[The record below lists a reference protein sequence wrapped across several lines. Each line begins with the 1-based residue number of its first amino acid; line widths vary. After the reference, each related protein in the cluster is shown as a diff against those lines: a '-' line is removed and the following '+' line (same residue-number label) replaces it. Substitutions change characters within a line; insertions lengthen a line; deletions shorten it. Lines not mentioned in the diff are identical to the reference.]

1 MSSTLQNTSSGLYSA
16 ESLRLARADSAAL
29 ADLLELFRPW
39 LENLAD
45 ARSGKRL
52 RSKVT
57 RSEIAQIVIISANE
71 NFEQFRGSNVSALYN
86 WLAQI
91 LENRIADQ
99 ARQFITAQARSINRE
114 THLEVDL
121 AGPLHR
127 PSQIVSSREEIAR
140 VLSGIE
146 ALPEPLRRVVRLRYV
161 DDLSF
166 DKIAAEL
173 NMTESTIRRR
183 WHEAL
188 QTLKNSLL

>member
-16 ESLRLARADSAAL
+16 ESLRLARTDSDAL